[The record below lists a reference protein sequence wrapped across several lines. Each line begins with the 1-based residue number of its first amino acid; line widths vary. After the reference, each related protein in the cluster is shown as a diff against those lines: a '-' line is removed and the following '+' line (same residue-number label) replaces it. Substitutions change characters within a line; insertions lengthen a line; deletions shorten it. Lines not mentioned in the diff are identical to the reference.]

1 VNCEVHDA
9 DALAV
14 DGHPPDCGSG
24 LGSNIRT
31 FGKLPANVD
40 RRRRDRCL
48 PSRPETVCGEE
59 PFEAGRLSQCI
70 ERNKDKVSPA
80 CQAVWPSA
88 AAPQQARP
96 TDLRSAQ
103 REARQACAADL
114 RSFCDGK
121 RGRERGDC
129 LRDNR
134 EKFSSTCLD
143 AMRNVR
149 SARQAQRRGSNQ
161 QDEDDQF

>member
-1 VNCEVHDA
+1 MMLTRWLLTA
-9 DALAV
+9 TLLIAAPALAQTSA
-14 DGHPPDCGSG
+14 PSE
-24 LGSNIRT
+24 SSRRT
-31 FGKLPANVD
+31 STVAAVIDACQADL
-40 RRRRDRCL
+40 R
-48 PSRPETVCGEE
+48 TVCGEE

-88 AAPQQARP
+88 AEPQQARP
-96 TDLRSAQ
+96 TDLRSAR
-103 REARQACAADL
+103 REVRQACAADL

-134 EKFSSTCLD
+134 EKFSSTCQD

-149 SARQAQRRGSNQ
+149 SARQAQRRGGNQ
-161 QDEDDQF
+161 QDEDDEF

>member
-1 VNCEVHDA
+1 MMLTRWLLTVTLLIA
-9 DALAV
+9 APALAQTSA
-14 DGHPPDCGSG
+14 PSE
-24 LGSNIRT
+24 SSRRT
-31 FGKLPANVD
+31 STVAAVIDACQADL
-40 RRRRDRCL
+40 R
-48 PSRPETVCGEE
+48 TVCGEE
-59 PFEAGRLSQCI
+59 PFAASRLSQCI
-70 ERNKDKVSPA
+70 QRNKDKVSPA

-88 AAPQQARP
+88 PGPQQTRNADR
-96 TDLRSAQ
+96 RSDR

>member
-1 VNCEVHDA
+1 MMLTRWLLTVTLLIA
-9 DALAV
+9 APALAQTSA
-14 DGHPPDCGSG
+14 PSE
-24 LGSNIRT
+24 SSRRT
-31 FGKLPANVD
+31 STVAAVIDACQADL
-40 RRRRDRCL
+40 R
-48 PSRPETVCGEE
+48 TVCGEE

-96 TDLRSAQ
+96 TDLRSAR

>member
-1 VNCEVHDA
+1 MMLTRWLLTA
-9 DALAV
+9 TLLIAAPALAQT
-14 DGHPPDCGSG
+14 PAPSE
-24 LGSNIRT
+24 SSRRT
-31 FGKLPANVD
+31 STVAAVIDACQADL
-40 RRRRDRCL
+40 R
-48 PSRPETVCGEE
+48 TVCGEE

>member
-1 VNCEVHDA
+1 MLTRWLLTVTLLIA
-9 DALAV
+9 APALAQTSA
-14 DGHPPDCGSG
+14 PSE
-24 LGSNIRT
+24 SSRRT
-31 FGKLPANVD
+31 STVAAVIDACQADL
-40 RRRRDRCL
+40 R
-48 PSRPETVCGEE
+48 TVCGEK

-121 RGRERGDC
+121 RGRERQDC
-129 LRDNR
+129 VRDNQ
-134 EKFSSTCLD
+134 EKFSSTCQD